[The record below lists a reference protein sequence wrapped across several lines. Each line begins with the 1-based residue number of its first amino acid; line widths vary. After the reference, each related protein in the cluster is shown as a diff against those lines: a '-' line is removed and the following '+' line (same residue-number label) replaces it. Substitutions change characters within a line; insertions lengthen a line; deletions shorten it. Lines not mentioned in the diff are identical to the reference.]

1 MHELG
6 TVFYVIKQVE
16 QLCVENNLST
26 VGSVTLEIGEVSG
39 IIPKYV
45 QGLGDKGHDLS
56 QKHRAEDRDARRRHL
71 LRGLRQDIPDGEIRK
86 DMSLLRQRAHFLARW
101 Q

>member
-45 QGLGDKGHDLS
+45 QSAGT
-56 QKHRAEDRDARRRHL
+56 RT
-71 LRGLRQDIPDGEIRK
+71 
-86 DMSLLRQRAHFLARW
+86 
-101 Q
+101 